1 MYLHNV
7 LTSFT
12 TIGFSL
18 PSVIYLSLLW
28 WFGVNARGIKFIHQ
42 FGVAHMHKNLTF
54 PLLCFIFL
62 WLFL

>member
-28 WFGVNARGIKFIHQ
+28 WFGVNARGIKFIH
-42 FGVAHMHKNLTF
+42 
-54 PLLCFIFL
+54 
-62 WLFL
+62 